1 MSRFQGAGLTSQKAR
16 DRLVTNLRKKGI
28 SNELVLAAIRS
39 VPRHCFV
46 SEALANR
53 AYEDTALPID
63 AGQTISQPYTVARMT
78 ELVLAHGP
86 VSRVLE
92 VGTGSGYQ
100 CAILAEL
107 VERVYSV
114 ERIKPLFKQAH
125 RRLLSELSYRN
136 IRLRYTDGTWGWIE
150 SAPYE
155 VIIVTAAPDQVP
167 QVLLDQLADRGR
179 LIIPVGATGKAQ
191 RLLHITRKGEQF
203 HEEEIEKVQ
212 FVPMLA
218 GQVK

>member
-1 MSRFQGAGLTSQKAR
+1 MSGRHGAGLTSQRAR
-16 DRLVTNLRKKGI
+16 DRLVKVLIEKGI
-28 SNELVLAAIRS
+28 ANERVLAAMQT
-39 VPRHCFV
+39 VPRHLFI
-46 SEALANR
+46 SSALAGR

-78 ELVLAHGP
+78 ELVLENGP

-114 ERIKPLFKQAH
+114 ERIEPLFKQAH
-125 RRLLSELSYRN
+125 RRLLSELGYRN
-136 IRLRYTDGTWGWIE
+136 IRLRYTDGSWGWLE

-155 VIIVTAAPDQVP
+155 VIIVTAAPNYIP
-167 QVLLDQLADRGR
+167 EVLLEQLADLGR
-179 LIIPVGATGKAQ
+179 LIIPVGQTGQPQ
-191 RLLHITRKGEQF
+191 RLLRITRKGDQF

-212 FVPMLA
+212 FVPMLS